1 MLLTQDYII
10 KKLCIKEIKTICD
23 YRGNLSIIEAQ
34 KDIPFEIKRVYYIWN
49 NKDDSPRG
57 GHAHKKLWEAM
68 IALHGSCTIKIDDTK
83 STSDCILSRPDKVLI
98 FPPGYW
104 RDLVAFADDCVLLV
118 LASDYYDESD
128 YIRNYD
134 EYLKYVQDRA
144 ENSLL

>member
-1 MLLTQDYII
+1 MIPSII
-10 KKLCIKEIKTICD
+10 STVTKYDK
-23 YRGNLSIIEAQ
+23 RGNLSIIEAE
-34 KDIPFEIKRVYYIWN
+34 KDIPFEIKRVYYIWD
-49 NKDDSPRG
+49 NKDNLPRG
-57 GHAHKKLWEAM
+57 GHAHKELWEAM
-68 IALHGSCTIKIDDTK
+68 IALHGACKIKIDDGK
-83 STSDCILSRPDKVLI
+83 SKVDYILSKPDKVLI

-134 EYLKYVQDRA
+134 EYIKYVQDRD

>member
-1 MLLTQDYII
+1 MFLTQDYII
-10 KKLCIKEIKTICD
+10 KKICIKEIKTICD

-34 KDIPFEIKRVYYIWN
+34 KDIPFEIKRVYYIWD
-49 NKDDSPRG
+49 NKDNLPRG
-57 GHAHKKLWEAM
+57 GHAHKELWQAIIAM
-68 IALHGSCTIKIDDTK
+68 HGSCNIKIDNGK
-83 STSDCILSRPDKVLI
+83 MSQEYILNEPNQMLI
-98 FPPGYW
+98 LIPGYW

-134 EYLKYVQDRA
+134 EYIKYVQDRD